1 MGEYS
6 NRFGD
11 YEKEILP
18 PAEKSLRD
26 RPRFGATIEI
36 CDSDWI
42 DSIQYD
48 TETLVLDAKLKTGDR
63 YRYRDVHPMTFAYIV
78 TASSSGKAFNE
89 KLRSEKFTKLP
100 APRQPRT

>member
-1 MGEYS
+1 MYRGD
-6 NRFGD
+6 D
-11 YEKEILP
+11 YETEMEATVKAP
-18 PAEKSLRD
+18 RD